1 MSALSRAIYACN
13 NFYFSTDPPASSLAH
28 LPLLHLPEDAQTQ
41 LLALPPASCPSQ
53 SSSSATVLPPPAGPP
68 PPPTS
73 TPSFVLSKASAPIPG
88 KLVAKVQSLQFI
100 EMRELLPDDIALL
113 ERLAALPNTS
123 ALSHGQ
129 RHTPQ
134 REVSSLLTWVC
145 AFTTDIAIMAE
156 MRPDLIKSRLAY
168 MCNIVREASRF
179 GGDGWKT
186 YDYVFRSQAAV
197 DPSMDWAEL
206 NPSMLMA
213 FMAARPT
220 SNTKPLCHL
229 CQEADHSANSCALAP
244 LAPTPSQGTSAKQP
258 RRSTPSPDTQI
269 CISWN
274 QGACMLPGS
283 CRYKHTCGTCG
294 DPHRAHDCSL
304 TPPDYAHPGKQPG
317 KQPGP

>member
-1 MSALSRAIYACN
+1 MPITEQLLSHSTATTSRA
-13 NFYFSTDPPASSLAH
+13 S
-28 LPLLHLPEDAQTQ
+28 
-41 LLALPPASCPSQ
+41 
-53 SSSSATVLPPPAGPP
+53 
-68 PPPTS
+68 PTS
-73 TPSFVLSKASAPIPG
+73 HLHPFIRAVKGISPNPRQA
-88 KLVAKVQSLQFI
+88 VAKVQSLQFI

-244 LAPTPSQGTSAKQP
+244 LAPLHPRVPLLSSPAGVLHPLIPRSASPGIKGPVCCQGHAGINIPVARVVT
-258 RRSTPSPDTQI
+258 
-269 CISWN
+269 
-274 QGACMLPGS
+274 
-283 CRYKHTCGTCG
+283 HTGHMTA
-294 DPHRAHDCSL
+294 R
-304 TPPDYAHPGKQPG
+304 
-317 KQPGP
+317 